1 LKLQCEQ
8 IEAQKK
14 EQELNNQLEI
24 LKKEYASNLTEKE
37 NELKKLKEDLMKK
50 IAELEKTKKLMESEK
65 AKLDKQAVDLKKTLD
80 QLQKDKDAQE
90 GLSKQ
95 SQTEKV
101 YCCNQKCPLVASPL
115 VKTLI
120 YGQKINVG
128 FLCRIKKLQSW
139 KKT

>member
-1 LKLQCEQ
+1 M
-8 IEAQKK
+8 
-14 EQELNNQLEI
+14 
-24 LKKEYASNLTEKE
+24 EKM
-37 NELKKLKEDLMKK
+37 KEDLMKK
-50 IAELEKTKKLMESEK
+50 IAELEKTKKLMENEK
-65 AKLDKQAVDLKKTLD
+65 AKLDKQAMDLKKTLD

-101 YCCNQKCPLVASPL
+101 HCCNQKCPLVAPL
-115 VKTLI
+115 VRTLI
-120 YGQKINVG
+120 YGQNISVG